1 MMRPDT
7 TSRMDRVQTPIIP
20 AIGALI
26 DATPGTISL
35 GQGVVHFA
43 PPPGVAR
50 AIEAFWRDPTN
61 HQYGP
66 IEGSEALRACIRA
79 KLTEENGQQ
88 VTESQIIVTAGSNM
102 AFLNTVLAITGPGD
116 EIVVPA
122 PYYFNQ
128 EMAIRSV
135 DCTPVIVPVGEDHSP
150 DASSIADAITSRTR
164 AVVTVSPNNPTGAV
178 YSEALLRD
186 INRICADRGIYHISD
201 EAYEYFVYGSARHFS
216 PGSIEGSGGHTIS
229 LYSLSKAYGFAS
241 WRIGYMVFPQHLL
254 GALKKVQDTN
264 VICPAVISQFA
275 ALGAMQTGRI
285 YCEPFVSELET
296 VRRSVLEVL
305 ETVGDRVRVVR
316 PRGAFYVL
324 VQAPDCRLDDL
335 TLARRLIQEY
345 QVATVP
351 GRAFGSTDSC
361 CLRISYG
368 ALQAETVIEGI
379 GRLAEGL
386 TGLT

>member
-1 MMRPDT
+1 
-7 TSRMDRVQTPIIP
+7 MDRVQTPIIP

-150 DASSIADAITSRTR
+150 D
-164 AVVTVSPNNPTGAV
+164 
-178 YSEALLRD
+178 
-186 INRICADRGIYHISD
+186 
-201 EAYEYFVYGSARHFS
+201 
-216 PGSIEGSGGHTIS
+216 
-229 LYSLSKAYGFAS
+229 
-241 WRIGYMVFPQHLL
+241 
-254 GALKKVQDTN
+254 
-264 VICPAVISQFA
+264 
-275 ALGAMQTGRI
+275 
-285 YCEPFVSELET
+285 
-296 VRRSVLEVL
+296 
-305 ETVGDRVRVVR
+305 
-316 PRGAFYVL
+316 
-324 VQAPDCRLDDL
+324 
-335 TLARRLIQEY
+335 
-345 QVATVP
+345 
-351 GRAFGSTDSC
+351 
-361 CLRISYG
+361 
-368 ALQAETVIEGI
+368 
-379 GRLAEGL
+379 
-386 TGLT
+386 